1 MFPHIGFTQFLWT
14 TKLFF
19 CLEPQ
24 FPLFRV
30 YIWKQISCTFVA
42 FLWTVVLMSAAQ
54 LFIQKT
60 VQGTCLCLEALI
72 YFHLCWAK
80 IFSLACLAAVVL
92 AFYGSVQDSS
102 PIIFLVAWILVRLD
116 IHVPSST
123 LVLFLG
129 ALTGVVQRVLYRGDF
144 LNHCSGVPSHYGPF
158 SFPIAVHFDELIIA
172 LGLMFPCLFIDRMFA
187 LIRLW

>member
-1 MFPHIGFTQFLWT
+1 MSMFRGVDLFPPLLGQDIFFGLFGGSSLGVLQFSAGFL
-14 TKLFF
+14 
-19 CLEPQ
+19 
-24 FPLFRV
+24 
-30 YIWKQISCTFVA
+30 S
-42 FLWTVVLMSAAQ
+42 
-54 LFIQKT
+54 
-60 VQGTCLCLEALI
+60 
-72 YFHLCWAK
+72 HH
-80 IFSLACLAAVVL
+80 
-92 AFYGSVQDSS
+92 
-102 PIIFLVAWILVRLD
+102 FLVAWILVRLD

>member
-1 MFPHIGFTQFLWT
+1 MLEEEFIPIGRSRGHG
-14 TKLFF
+14 
-19 CLEPQ
+19 LEPKTKNLDEVDLSSLSART
-24 FPLFRV
+24 FLDLITNNNPLAIVGDLLVVGRGTVPSSLGV
-30 YIWKQISCTFVA
+30 YS
-42 FLWTVVLMSAAQ
+42 
-54 LFIQKT
+54 
-60 VQGTCLCLEALI
+60 
-72 YFHLCWAK
+72 
-80 IFSLACLAAVVL
+80 
-92 AFYGSVQDSS
+92 SVQDSS

>member
-1 MFPHIGFTQFLWT
+1 MFRGFGVGLFPPLLGQDIFFGLFGGSSLGVFTIQCGIPLQSFLW
-14 TKLFF
+14 
-19 CLEPQ
+19 
-24 FPLFRV
+24 
-30 YIWKQISCTFVA
+30 
-42 FLWTVVLMSAAQ
+42 
-54 LFIQKT
+54 
-60 VQGTCLCLEALI
+60 
-72 YFHLCWAK
+72 
-80 IFSLACLAAVVL
+80 
-92 AFYGSVQDSS
+92 
-102 PIIFLVAWILVRLD
+102 VAWIPVRLD

>member
-1 MFPHIGFTQFLWT
+1 MFRGVD
-14 TKLFF
+14 LF
-19 CLEPQ
+19 P
-24 FPLFRV
+24 PLLGQDIF
-30 YIWKQISCTFVA
+30 FG
-42 FLWTVVLMSAAQ
+42 
-54 LFIQKT
+54 LFGGSSLGVFT
-60 VQGTCLCLEALI
+60 VQCGILLP
-72 YFHLCWAK
+72 
-80 IFSLACLAAVVL
+80 S
-92 AFYGSVQDSS
+92 
-102 PIIFLVAWILVRLD
+102 FLFVAWIPVRLD

>member
-1 MFPHIGFTQFLWT
+1 
-14 TKLFF
+14 
-19 CLEPQ
+19 
-24 FPLFRV
+24 
-30 YIWKQISCTFVA
+30 
-42 FLWTVVLMSAAQ
+42 MSAAQ

-92 AFYGSVQDSS
+92 AFTVQCRIPLPSFSWLPGFQCDS
-102 PIIFLVAWILVRLD
+102 I
-116 IHVPSST
+116 VPSST

>member
-92 AFYGSVQDSS
+92 AFYSSVQDSS

>member
-1 MFPHIGFTQFLWT
+1 MSMFRGVD
-14 TKLFF
+14 LF
-19 CLEPQ
+19 P
-24 FPLFRV
+24 PLLGQDIFFGLFGGSSLGV
-30 YIWKQISCTFVA
+30 YS
-42 FLWTVVLMSAAQ
+42 
-54 LFIQKT
+54 
-60 VQGTCLCLEALI
+60 
-72 YFHLCWAK
+72 
-80 IFSLACLAAVVL
+80 
-92 AFYGSVQDSS
+92 SVQDSS

>member
-1 MFPHIGFTQFLWT
+1 
-14 TKLFF
+14 
-19 CLEPQ
+19 
-24 FPLFRV
+24 
-30 YIWKQISCTFVA
+30 
-42 FLWTVVLMSAAQ
+42 MSAAQ

-60 VQGTCLCLEALI
+60 VQGTCLCLEALV

-80 IFSLACLAAVVL
+80 IFPLAYLAAVVL
-92 AFYGSVQDSS
+92 AFLQFSAGFLSHH
-102 PIIFLVAWILVRLD
+102 FLVAWILVRLD

>member
-1 MFPHIGFTQFLWT
+1 
-14 TKLFF
+14 
-19 CLEPQ
+19 
-24 FPLFRV
+24 
-30 YIWKQISCTFVA
+30 
-42 FLWTVVLMSAAQ
+42 MSAAQ
-54 LFIQKT
+54 LFIQRKT
-60 VQGTCLCLEALI
+60 VQGTCLCLEALV

-92 AFYGSVQDSS
+92 AFYSSVQDSS
-102 PIIFLVAWILVRLD
+102 PIIFLVAWIPVRLD

-144 LNHCSGVPSHYGPF
+144 LNHCSGVPSHYEPF

>member
-1 MFPHIGFTQFLWT
+1 M
-14 TKLFF
+14 
-19 CLEPQ
+19 
-24 FPLFRV
+24 
-30 YIWKQISCTFVA
+30 
-42 FLWTVVLMSAAQ
+42 
-54 LFIQKT
+54 
-60 VQGTCLCLEALI
+60 
-72 YFHLCWAK
+72 
-80 IFSLACLAAVVL
+80 
-92 AFYGSVQDSS
+92 
-102 PIIFLVAWILVRLD
+102 RLD

-144 LNHCSGVPSHYGPF
+144 LNHCSGVPSHYEPF